1 MGLFGND
8 DEQNARLEALELH
21 VRELSDI
28 VIQGALDLVALRVG
42 QINLQA
48 QVDGKVAADD
58 VDPAISALNEQLGEA
73 RVELEKAAAAATD
86 SWATLHAGASEALS
100 TLKQSVEDA
109 AERIEREI

>member
-8 DEQNARLEALELH
+8 DQQDARLNALENH
-21 VRELSDI
+21 VRELSDT

-42 QINLQA
+42 QLNLQA
-48 QVDGKVAADD
+48 QIDGKVSADD
-58 VDPAISALNEQLGEA
+58 VDPAISALNDQLGEA

-100 TLKQSVEDA
+100 TLKQSVEEA
-109 AERIEREI
+109 AARIEQEI